1 MIMRPVFTALFLLTI
16 AWVGCKKEVT
26 ADEDIVQTTPYK
38 LVIPS
43 GFPQMLIPADN
54 QLTVEGVELG
64 RRLFYDPVLSGNRS
78 QSCSSCHRQEA
89 AFSDPGAQ
97 FSTGINGS
105 KGHRNAQALIN
116 TGFQSRF
123 FWDGRAFDLE
133 KQILETVP
141 NPIEMHLSWK
151 EAAVRLNADPLYR
164 MLFKKAF
171 GKAEVDSNQVAK
183 AIAQFLRTLISS
195 NTRFDKRARNEINLS
210 PQELNGY
217 VIFNTEKGDCFH
229 CHPADGGRLFTD
241 NRFHNNGLDSV
252 FSDQGL
258 AAVTGNAADQ
268 GKFLTPTLRNIT
280 LTAPYMHDGRFKTL
294 EEVIE
299 HYNSGGKPSTTI
311 DPLMKNVGKGLNLT
325 QKEKADLLAFLRA
338 LTDSSFVTEKKFS
351 SPF

>member
-1 MIMRPVFTALFLLTI
+1 MRPVFTALFLLTI

-26 ADEDIVQTTPYK
+26 ADEDIVQSTPYK

-64 RRLFYDPVLSGNRS
+64 RKLFYDPVLSGNRS

-89 AFSDPGAQ
+89 AFSDAGQ
-97 FSTGINGS
+97 RFSTGINGS
-105 KGHRNAQALIN
+105 QGSRNAQALIN

-151 EAAVRLNADPLYR
+151 EAADRLHADPIYR
-164 MLFKKAF
+164 MEFKKAF
-171 GKAEVDSNQVAK
+171 GTDVIDSNLVAK

-195 NTRFDKRARNEINLS
+195 NSRFDKRARNEINLT

-299 HYNSGGKPSTTI
+299 HYNSGGKPSATI